1 VTTRLAIN
9 ELRSA
14 GRPGAL
20 DRQWLPEPI
29 ITGGQA
35 ETACSLSL
43 AVLVLLEKRSAG
55 Q

>member
-1 VTTRLAIN
+1 MSCAPRA
-9 ELRSA
+9 
-14 GRPGAL
+14 
-20 DRQWLPEPI
+20 DRERQVGEWPPEPI

-43 AVLVLLEKRSAG
+43 AVLVLLEKRLAG